1 MKRKILGGIMAIMA
15 VAAVLVLTKSES
27 KAEAGIFDGGKWVA
41 EFVGQATP
49 VRCKCVSSI
58 WHNKCVVGDTT
69 SDLSKC
75 E

>member
-27 KAEAGIFDGGKWVA
+27 KAEIIDSGKWVA
-41 EFVGQATP
+41 EFAGQANP
-49 VRCKCVSSI
+49 VRCKCVGSLKHSD
-58 WHNKCVVGDTT
+58 CVTGDTT

>member
-27 KAEAGIFDGGKWVA
+27 KAERVHHCAKWVVEYA
-41 EFVGQATP
+41 GQAYP
-49 VRCKCVSSI
+49 VRCRCVASLTHCDCI
-58 WHNKCVVGDTT
+58 IGDTT
-69 SDLSKC
+69 SDLSLC